1 MDCRSDR
8 IKGTKIGSLMS
19 TLFSFKSVA
28 LWETGIL
35 SASAALKGCRID
47 VGAASGIPVLRLEGR
62 AKWGL
67 IFNRERF
74 VRPGALLTALLILW
88 LVPSVRAESTSGV
101 IVESVSG
108 GPSAGKTILQIGDRV
123 VAYNGRAVSSP
134 AALDAAQQN
143 TFNKIEQVVEVR
155 RVEERL
161 RLTIPPDFAFD
172 VRPDFSP
179 AVAGL
184 YELGKTALR
193 GGHEQE
199 AVAKWEAAARA
210 AGKEYSTSAAAW
222 LYLLVAHV
230 RGKIGHGKEELGD
243 LLSAWDL
250 LKEGSDGAAQ
260 SVALVELGRYSMRQS
275 DYAATEKWFRQ
286 SHQVDEAAGNR
297 MWAAA
302 DVARLGVVEY
312 ERGNLQA
319 AIDYQNQALA
329 VREALA
335 PDSSP
340 VASSLTDLGNIA
352 DDRGELQASKNY
364 HLRAL
369 AIRERLNPESL
380 DVARSLNNLGIVVME
395 LGEFQAAIEYYTRGL
410 RIKEQ
415 VLPDSMDVANSLN
428 NLGNVSMFSGD
439 LKGARTYQRRALTIR
454 QRLVPDSL
462 DVSASLSNLA
472 DVAWRQGDLKA
483 SRDYNTR
490 ALEIR
495 ERLAPNSL
503 LIATSLVNL
512 GLIAAE
518 EKDFQAATKFQQRAL
533 EMQRLVAPE
542 SMTVASS
549 LINLGE
555 IAFAT
560 GDLVAA
566 QDYQSRALGIQEKA
580 APDSLEVSYSLTALG
595 KVALSAHNFDAA
607 RNDHTRA
614 LAIRERLA
622 PASVECAETLTKL
635 GEVAFAEGKFQDAL
649 SFFTRAVAIVESQ
662 RSQIPSAEARA
673 FLVAKQIEPFHGL
686 IRTELV
692 LGDQAAAFAASE
704 RAHARSLFDL
714 LREAQ
719 ADIRQ
724 GVDPVLLKR
733 ERSLRQQLN
742 ARAEQQSRMLG
753 NQHTQDEENAAARE
767 IDALTEDYNQGE
779 LQIRAASPRY
789 AALTQTQP
797 LSLKDIQEQVLDP
810 DTLLL
815 EYSLGDDASFLFV
828 VGPTSLKSYALP
840 KRSEVEDAA
849 RRLYEVV
856 SARNRHRADET
867 AAQRIRRIAHAD
879 ADYPEAALALSR
891 MVVAPASAELGSKR
905 LVIVGDGALLQIPF
919 AALVDSTVAHAEP
932 LLSSHEV
939 VSLPSASVLVVQRSE
954 MAGRKP
960 AGQRLAL
967 FADPVFEVDD
977 PRVTSSARRTE
988 AGGKPWTG
996 DTVRDAAIAKDD
1008 EPKELE
1014 RAAGEAGVL
1023 DGRQKI
1029 RRLPFSRTEAD
1040 AIFALLPRGDGLKAL
1055 GFDASRATVTDSDL
1069 SQYRIVHFATHALVN
1084 SEHPEL
1090 SGIVL
1095 SLIDRRGQPVDGFLR
1110 LNEIYNLNLP
1120 ADLVVLSACQTALGK
1135 QVRAEGLIGL
1145 MRGFMYAG
1153 AARVVASQWKVDDE
1167 ATAEL
1172 MSRFYEKMLKRGE
1185 PAAAALRQAQL
1196 EMSRQNRWH
1205 APYFWAAF
1213 SMQGEWK

>member
-1 MDCRSDR
+1 MSRGER
-8 IKGTKIGSLMS
+8 AVRRGT
-19 TLFSFKSVA
+19 
-28 LWETGIL
+28 
-35 SASAALKGCRID
+35 
-47 VGAASGIPVLRLEGR
+47 
-62 AKWGL
+62 
-67 IFNRERF
+67 
-74 VRPGALLTALLILW
+74 LLTALLIILS
-88 LVPSVRAESTSGV
+88 LATSVRGESASGV

-108 GPSAGKTILQIGDRV
+108 GPSADKTILQIGDRIV
-123 VAYNGRAVSSP
+123 VYNGRAISSP

-143 TFNKIEQVVEVR
+143 TFAKDERVVEVW

-161 RLTIPPDFAFD
+161 PLALPSGFAFQ
-172 VRPDFSP
+172 VRPDFS
-179 AVAGL
+179 AGVAGL
-184 YELGKTALR
+184 YELGKTALQE
-193 GGHEQE
+193 GHELE
-199 AVAKWEAAARA
+199 AIAKWDAAAQA
-210 AGKEYSTSAAAW
+210 AGTEYSASAAAW
-222 LYLLVAHV
+222 LYLRVAQV
-230 RGKIGHGKEELGD
+230 RGKIGHGKEELTD
-243 LLSAWDL
+243 LLSARDL

-260 SVALVELGRYSMRQS
+260 SVTLVELGRYSMRQS
-275 DYAATEKWFRQ
+275 DYPASEKWFRQ
-286 SHQVDEAAGNR
+286 AQQVDEAAGNR

-302 DVARLGVVEY
+302 DVARLGVMEY
-312 ERGNLQA
+312 ERGNLEA
-319 AIDYQNQALA
+319 AVDYQNQALA
-329 VREALA
+329 VRETLA
-335 PDSSP
+335 PDSLP

-369 AIRERLNPESL
+369 AIRERLNPDSL

-395 LGEFQAAIEYYTRGL
+395 LGEFQAAAEYYTRGL
-410 RIKEQ
+410 CIKERL
-415 VLPDSMDVANSLN
+415 LPDSMDVANSLN

-439 LKGARTYQRRALTIR
+439 LKEAHDYHTAALAIR
-454 QRLVPDSL
+454 QRLAPDSL
-462 DVSASLSNLA
+462 DVSASFSNLA
-472 DVAWRQGDLKA
+472 DVAWRQGDLKT
-483 SRDYNTR
+483 SREYNTR

-518 EKDFQAATKFQQRAL
+518 EHDFQLAIRYQSRAL
-533 EMQRLVAPE
+533 EMQQQLAPD

-555 IAFAT
+555 IAFAS

-566 QDYQSRALGIQEKA
+566 QDYQTRALGIQEKA

-595 KVALSAHNFDAA
+595 KLALAAHNFDAA
-607 RNDHTRA
+607 RDDHTRA

-622 PASVECAETLTKL
+622 PASVEFAETLTKL
-635 GEVAFAEGKFQDAL
+635 GEVAFAERKFQEAG

-673 FLVAKQIEPFHGL
+673 FLVAKQIEPFAGL
-686 IRTELV
+686 VRTELA
-692 LGDQAAAFAASE
+692 LGDQAAAFATSE
-704 RAHARSLFDL
+704 RAHARSLLDL
-714 LREAQ
+714 LKEAH

-724 GVDPVLLKR
+724 GIDPVLLER
-733 ERSLRQQLN
+733 ERSVRQELN
-742 ARAEQQSRMLG
+742 AKAEQQSRMLG
-753 NQHTQDEENAAARE
+753 NQHTQDEANAAARE
-767 IDALTEDYNQGE
+767 IDDITSNYNQVE

-789 AALTQTQP
+789 AALTQPHP
-797 LSLKDIQEQVLDP
+797 LSLKEIQERVLDAN
-810 DTLLL
+810 TLLL
-815 EYSLGDDASFLFV
+815 EYALGDDASSLFV

-840 KRSEVEDAA
+840 KRSEVGAAA
-849 RRLYEVV
+849 RRLYDAV

-867 AAQRIRRIAHAD
+867 AAQRITRVAHAD

-891 MVVAPASAELGSKR
+891 MVLAPASAELGSKR
-905 LVIVGDGALLQIPF
+905 LVIVADGALLQIPF
-919 AALVDSTVAHAEP
+919 AALVDPAAANAQP
-932 LLSSHEV
+932 LLASHEV
-939 VSLPSASVLVVQRSE
+939 VSLPSASVLAVQRAE

-960 AGQRLAL
+960 AGQSLAL
-967 FADPVFEVDD
+967 FADPVFESDD

-988 AGGKPWTG
+988 AGGKPGSG
-996 DTVRDAAIAKDD
+996 DTARDAAISQND
-1008 EPKELE
+1008 EPQELE
-1014 RAAGEAGVL
+1014 RAAEEAGAL
-1023 DGRQKI
+1023 DGKQKI

-1040 AIFALLPRGDGLKAL
+1040 AIFSLLPRGDGLKAL
-1055 GFDASRATVTDSDL
+1055 DFDASRAAVTSADL
-1069 SQYRIVHFATHALVN
+1069 NRYRIVHFATHALVN

-1135 QVRAEGLIGL
+1135 EIRAEGLIGL

-1167 ATAEL
+1167 ATSEL
-1172 MSRFYEKMLKRGE
+1172 MGRFYEKMLKRGE

-1196 EMSRQNRWH
+1196 EMRRQSRWH

-1213 SMQGEWK
+1213 AIQGEWK